1 MEEKNLFIVEFGE
14 GHKERHSMSFGGPA
28 VKPIYVVAKDYN
40 QAAQKAQFY
49 LDTKLEEIANNGVLE
64 SDGSLSNNNQ
74 LNIKI
79 VGVGHVSNIIW

>member
-1 MEEKNLFIVEFGE
+1 MEDRNLFLVEFGE
-14 GHKERHSMSFGGPA
+14 GHRERHSMSFSGPA

-49 LDTKLEEIANNGVLE
+49 LDAKLEEIANEGVLA
-64 SDGSLSNNNQ
+64 SDGSLNNSNE

-79 VGVGHVSNIIW
+79 VGVGHVSNVIW